1 MKGCFYHFLSNVWK
15 PIQNVG
21 LQQRYNN
28 DQELVLHLRMLC
40 AIAFLPLADVIQ
52 GFEELVDE
60 LNMLEGWMGHNTQ

>member
-15 PIQNVG
+15 RIQNVG

-40 AIAFLPLADVIQ
+40 AIAFSPVADVIQ

-60 LNMLEGWMGHNTQ
+60 MNMLEGWMGHNTQ

>member
-15 PIQNVG
+15 RIQNVG

-28 DQELVLHLRMLC
+28 DQELVLNLRMLC

-60 LNMLEGWMGHNTQ
+60 MNMLEGWMGHNTQ